1 MALAPPWRRPTLGW
15 LVWSVPSLSGASLAV
30 QAVLRASH
38 GLPVDEGR
46 GVYWLPPTAALE
58 TLRVAL
64 GDVEL
69 CALAA
74 KDTAEGRASLQRTAR
89 HVVDGVLATELPRL
103 DALLMERRTPPA
115 ALIRSLDALEAARA
129 AAEVWAA
136 ALDQPGLS
144 LASVVDDAARR
155 VDAALTARLVA

>member
-15 LVWSVPSLSGASLAV
+15 LVWSVPSLAGAPPAV

-38 GLPVDEGR
+38 ALPVDEGR
-46 GVYWLPPTAALE
+46 GVFWLPPTAALD
-58 TLRVAL
+58 TLRLAL

-69 CALAA
+69 CSLAA
-74 KDTAEGRASLQRTAR
+74 KDTAEGRASLRRTAR

-103 DALLMERRTPPA
+103 NALLAERRTPPA
-115 ALIRSLDALEAARA
+115 ALIRSLDALEATRRA
-129 AAEVWAA
+129 AEAWAA
-136 ALDQPGLS
+136 ALEQPTLS